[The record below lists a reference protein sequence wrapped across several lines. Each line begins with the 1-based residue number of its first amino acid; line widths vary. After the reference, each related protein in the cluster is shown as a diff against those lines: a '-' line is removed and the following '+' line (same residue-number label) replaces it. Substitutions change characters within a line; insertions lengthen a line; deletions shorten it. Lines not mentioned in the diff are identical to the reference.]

1 MESTFMNTEN
11 SKTDES
17 HMFRLI
23 LFDHLHLNNHIK
35 KMASAN
41 LSIYCTWENS
51 KSTYE
56 NNKFKISAP
65 KSN

>member
-41 LSIYCTWENS
+41 LSIYCT
-51 KSTYE
+51 
-56 NNKFKISAP
+56 
-65 KSN
+65 

>member
-1 MESTFMNTEN
+1 MITEN

-41 LSIYCTWENS
+41 LSIYCTWENI

-56 NNKFKISAP
+56 NNKSKISAP